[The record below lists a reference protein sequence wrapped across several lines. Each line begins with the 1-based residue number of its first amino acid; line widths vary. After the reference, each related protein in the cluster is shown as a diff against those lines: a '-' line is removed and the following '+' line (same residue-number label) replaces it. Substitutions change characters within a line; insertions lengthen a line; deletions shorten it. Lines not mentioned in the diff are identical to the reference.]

1 MLACSKGLIFPFN
14 TAYLSILFH
23 LPNSGAQGSG
33 AYHSCHSVKGRIQHG
48 QVCLCEEAG
57 VPGENIHDMHD
68 LVYIGHFQKFGV
80 EHRFILTSRGE
91 RIHQEVRR

>member
-1 MLACSKGLIFPFN
+1 MDRSLG
-14 TAYLSILFH
+14 
-23 LPNSGAQGSG
+23 
-33 AYHSCHSVKGRIQHG
+33 
-48 QVCLCEEAG
+48 CLCEEAG

-80 EHRFILTSRGE
+80 EHRFILTSGGE